1 MTTQILRFLVAGAIA
16 LAGLAVL
23 WSPTARSQINAAPS
37 WAPIGVSA
45 SGNASTVWFH
55 EPSTR
60 QTVACQTV
68 AAPGSG
74 LSGIQCVAAKL
85 P

>member
-1 MTTQILRFLVAGAIA
+1 MMTRTLQFLAAGAVS

-37 WAPIGVSA
+37 WTPIGVSA

-60 QTVACQTV
+60 QTAACQTV

-74 LSGIQCVAAKL
+74 LSGIQCVATKL

>member
-1 MTTQILRFLVAGAIA
+1 MTTRTLQFLAAGAVA

-23 WSPTARSQINAAPS
+23 WSPIARSQINAAPS
-37 WAPIGVSA
+37 WSPIGVSA
-45 SGNASTVWFH
+45 SGSASTVWFH

-74 LSGIQCVAAKL
+74 LASIQCVTAKL

>member
-1 MTTQILRFLVAGAIA
+1 MSTRLLRFLVIGALLLAA
-16 LAGLAVL
+16 LALL
-23 WSPTARSQINAAPS
+23 WPPSARSQINASPS
-37 WAPIGVSA
+37 WTPIGVSA